1 MNSHHKELE
10 AAFEQ
15 VVTRHSGA
23 LLRALFKM
31 LPPAEAEEVL
41 QEASLKVW
49 SCLYSVDLDAQK
61 PYWFRTARNIAISRL
76 RHEKVHRAA
85 IHLLEPLEQIR
96 SVTDTAESHETEESQ
111 ALLLEAINELPPVC
125 RNVFVFRKIEGYS
138 QKEIAEKLGVSVN
151 TVENHISNGMKF
163 CRKFISRRLSMQSSE
178 REQVKRSG

>member
-1 MNSHHKELE
+1 MDPHHKEME
-10 AAFEQ
+10 QAFEQ
-15 VVTRHSGA
+15 VVTENSGA

-49 SCLYSVDLDAQK
+49 SCLYSVDIDAQK
-61 PYWFRTARNIAISRL
+61 PYWFRTARNIAVSRL
-76 RHEKVHRAA
+76 RHEKVHREA

-96 SVTDTAESHETEESQ
+96 SVADTAQSHETEESQ
-111 ALLLEAINELPPVC
+111 ALLLEAINQLPPAC

-151 TVENHISNGMKF
+151 TVENHISNGMRF
-163 CRKFISRRLSMQSSE
+163 CRQFISRRLSVQSSE
-178 REQVKRSG
+178 RDQVKRLG